1 MHGISN
7 LISAEAILQNYTGSG
22 FEYDDDDHG
31 DGHGDNHQLRAG
43 GAEQYPAFIDADIND
58 VYYLG
63 IIYSLHYIL
72 GEPILILYKG
82 LYKIGHKLYFNVNVH
97 M

>member
-1 MHGISN
+1 MHGIPN
-7 LISAEAILQNYTGSG
+7 FISAEAILQNYTGSG
-22 FEYDDDDHG
+22 FEHDDDDHYG
-31 DGHGDNHQLRAG
+31 DGHSDDRQLRAG

-72 GEPILILYKG
+72 GEPILILYRS
-82 LYKIGHKLYFNVNVH
+82 LL
-97 M
+97 